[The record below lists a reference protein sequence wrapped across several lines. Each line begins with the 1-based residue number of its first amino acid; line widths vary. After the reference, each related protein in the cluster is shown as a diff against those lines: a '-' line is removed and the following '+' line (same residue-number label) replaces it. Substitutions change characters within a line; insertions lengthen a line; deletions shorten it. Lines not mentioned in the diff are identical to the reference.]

1 MELLQSFGRIK
12 IIDEE
17 TKNIIIEEV
26 NDADSE
32 TRTKC
37 YNIDMKN

>member
-1 MELLQSFGRIK
+1 MELLQNFGRIN

-17 TKNIIIEEV
+17 TKNIIIEKV